1 MLRWG
6 VCVVLLLLSGV
17 LYVKTSKAIDT
28 KPVVRAKSRD
38 AKFIGTSME
47 GALVIVRDSKKEWIY
62 ELTAYSYD
70 PETGNTGVDRKT
82 FKVSI

>member
-1 MLRWG
+1 VWLPCRTGWYDANRFEVKAIVKHNG
-6 VCVVLLLLSGV
+6 EVKEIVPLKYGG
-17 LYVKTSKAIDT
+17 KTST
-28 KPVVRAKSRD
+28 
-38 AKFIGTSME
+38 FE
-47 GALVIVRDSKKEWIY
+47 GKLEVTKEWIY